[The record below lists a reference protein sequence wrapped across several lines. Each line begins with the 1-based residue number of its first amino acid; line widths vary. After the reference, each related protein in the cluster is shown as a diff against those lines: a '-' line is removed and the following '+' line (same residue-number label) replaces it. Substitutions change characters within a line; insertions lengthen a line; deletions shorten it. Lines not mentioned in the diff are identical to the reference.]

1 VVTAQPLA
9 AQNARLSY
17 CAARYQSFDPA
28 SGTFLGDDGYRHY
41 CW

>member
-28 SGTFLGDDGYRHY
+28 SGTFLADDGNRYFCR
-41 CW
+41 